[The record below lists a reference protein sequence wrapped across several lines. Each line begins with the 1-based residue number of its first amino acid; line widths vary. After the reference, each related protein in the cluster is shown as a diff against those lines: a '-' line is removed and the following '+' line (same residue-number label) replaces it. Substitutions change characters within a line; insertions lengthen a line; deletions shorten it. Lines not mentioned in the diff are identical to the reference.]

1 MAPKEPDGRS
11 WWKSIVIVILT
22 SICFLIINFIY
33 YQYTKKSPDL
43 VYETFP
49 PALFPRDTQPIAI
62 HTARVENAGNKEA
75 EEVQV
80 YLELPA
86 PCAIQDIK
94 VQPSPKS
101 IPYSVGPSTNANSK
115 QLTIPLLNPGEKV
128 CINLLVQQANTS
140 DMAIQ
145 VRGKGQSGHPKAIQR
160 DGLSAWIIVLGGIVG
175 AVIATFTVWF
185 SFRKYV
191 RRLMDTRLRILDKD
205 VMRLSLTL
213 IGVPPKEK
221 LLEVL
226 LGRRYRLFY
235 NPEVPGLSKT
245 KIIRFGDTGAITEGS
260 NRNEATW
267 RIRNGFLEILNADG
281 KVHSRFYHSPSDS
294 RFYHTND
301 QDTLSI
307 KHQYIVPEESA

>member
-1 MAPKEPDGRS
+1 VKI
-11 WWKSIVIVILT
+11 IVPVILAG
-22 SICFLIINFIY
+22 IFIQIGNCIY
-33 YQYTKKSPDL
+33 YHYTQMSPDL

-49 PALFPRDTQPIAI
+49 PALFPRDAQPIAI
-62 HTARVENAGNKEA
+62 HSARLENAGNKEA

-80 YLELPA
+80 YFELPA
-86 PCAIQDIK
+86 SCAIQEIK
-94 VQPSPKS
+94 VEPSPKS
-101 IPYSVGPSTNANSK
+101 IPYSVGPSINENSK

-128 CINLLVQQANTS
+128 CINFLVQQANTV

-160 DGLSAWIIVLGGIVG
+160 DGLSPWIIVLGVIVG
-175 AVIATFTVWF
+175 AVIATFAGRF
-185 SFRKYV
+185 IFRRY
-191 RRLMDTRLRILDKD
+191 LETRLRILDKD

-213 IGVPPKEK
+213 TGVPPKEK
-221 LLEVL
+221 LVEVL

-260 NRNEATW
+260 NRNEANW
-267 RIRNGFLEILNADG
+267 RIKNGFLEILNADG
-281 KVHSRFYHSPSDS
+281 KVHSRFYYNPSDS

-307 KHQYIVPEESA
+307 KHQYIVPEESD